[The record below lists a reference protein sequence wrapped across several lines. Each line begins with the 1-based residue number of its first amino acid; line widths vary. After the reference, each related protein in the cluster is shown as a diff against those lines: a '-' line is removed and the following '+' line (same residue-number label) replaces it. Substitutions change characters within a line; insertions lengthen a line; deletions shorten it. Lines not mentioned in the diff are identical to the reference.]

1 MEMKSASTITNIV
14 GIVFFLAGIL
24 LVIASIMTY
33 AGDKQFEANADKTM
47 ATITE
52 IDTYRTRSNGKT
64 RTRHNVFVEYEV
76 DGKTYNRELN
86 YYTSSMYE
94 GKEIEVMY
102 NPDNPAD
109 IRGGGTGI
117 AMVIL
122 CIMGLIFGAIGGGL
136 FFTNV
141 AAGGKRKKLMENGD
155 RVTGTITNVITVMN
169 VRINGRH
176 PFKAEI
182 EVIDPYT
189 GEKYLYSSKQV
200 MNDINYMIGSTVDV
214 YVDRNN
220 KSKYY
225 VDLDSAASDEYTG
238 TKVHDFR

>member
-1 MEMKSASTITNIV
+1 MKVKSAAGVTNLI
-14 GIVFFLAGIL
+14 GIVFFLVGIL
-24 LVIASIMTY
+24 LIIVSVVTY
-33 AGDKQFEANADKTM
+33 VGNKQFAANAETTM
-47 ATITE
+47 ATITD

-64 RTRHNVFVEYEV
+64 KTRHNVYIKYEV

-109 IRGGGTGI
+109 ARAEDSFASI
-117 AMVIL
+117 IL
-122 CIMGLIFGAIGGGL
+122 VFMGLIFGGIGGGL

-141 AAGGKRKKLMENGD
+141 IAGGKRRKLMANGE
-155 RVTGTITNVITVMN
+155 RVTGTITDIITVTN

-176 PFKAEI
+176 PYKAEC
-182 EVIDPYT
+182 EVVDYLT

-200 MNDINYMIGSTVDV
+200 INDISYMIGSTVDV
-214 YVDRNN
+214 YVDPSD

-225 VDLDSAASDEYTG
+225 VDLDSVNADEYTD

>member
-1 MEMKSASTITNIV
+1 MKVKSASGVTNII
-14 GIVFFLAGIL
+14 GIVFLLVGVL
-24 LVIASIMTY
+24 LVIVSIITFV
-33 AGDKQFEANADKTM
+33 GNKQFEANAETVM

-52 IDTYRTRSNGKT
+52 IDTYRTRSNGKNK
-64 RTRHNVFVEYEV
+64 TRHDVFIEYEV

-109 IRGGGTGI
+109 ARADENI
-117 AMVIL
+117 ASIIL
-122 CIMGLIFGAIGGGL
+122 VFMGLIFGSVGGGL
-136 FFTNV
+136 FFANV
-141 AAGGKRKKLMENGD
+141 FAGSKRKKLMANGD
-155 RVTGTITNVITVMN
+155 RVTGTITDIITVTN

-176 PFKAEI
+176 PYKAEC
-182 EVIDPYT
+182 EVIDYLT

-200 MNDINYMIGSTVDV
+200 INDISYMVGSTVDV
-214 YVDRNN
+214 YVDRDD

-225 VDLDSAASDEYTG
+225 VDLDSVAADEYTD
-238 TKVHDFR
+238 TKVHDYR